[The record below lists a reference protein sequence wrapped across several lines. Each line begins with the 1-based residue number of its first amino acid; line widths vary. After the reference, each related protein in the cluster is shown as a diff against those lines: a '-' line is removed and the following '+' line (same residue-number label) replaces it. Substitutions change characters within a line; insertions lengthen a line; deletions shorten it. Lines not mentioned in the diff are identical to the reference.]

1 MFKKITLFLFF
12 ILLSNCSVDT
22 KTGIWEDKNQKK
34 KCCKPGLLFNL
45 SGTESN
51 GTKSNKS
58 FNMRY
63 SQLVK
68 TSNMKRSVIGRIT
81 FKREEF
87 KLL

>member
-1 MFKKITLFLFF
+1 MT
-12 ILLSNCSVDT
+12 
-22 KTGIWEDKNQKK
+22 EDKNQKK

-45 SGTESN
+45 TGKESN

>member
-1 MFKKITLFLFF
+1 MVYF
-12 ILLSNCSVDT
+12 S
-22 KTGIWEDKNQKK
+22 DKNQKK

-45 SGTESN
+45 TGKESN
-51 GTKSNKS
+51 GAKSNKS